1 MYKDSGSQ
9 RAFGEAFDD
18 DEQKVRINNKTVRII
33 APEKSKSEC
42 ISDIYQKAI
51 AKLPKLNLNFPSNKN
66 ENLGKVLIPPG
77 KSQQS
82 SKNRKLSSLSAPNLS
97 QTPHKEIYFNTD
109 FLEETSITSYNR
121 PLPPIPDN
129 I

>member
-9 RAFGEAFDD
+9 SAFSDAFDD
-18 DEQKVRINNKTVRII
+18 DEQKFRINNKTVKII

-66 ENLGKVLIPPG
+66 EKGKVLIPPG

-82 SKNRKLSSLSAPNLS
+82 YKNRKLSSLSAPNLS

-121 PLPPIPDN
+121 PLPPIPD
-129 I
+129 IM

>member
-9 RAFGEAFDD
+9 SAFGEAFDD
-18 DEQKVRINNKTVRII
+18 DEQKVRINNKTVKII

-66 ENLGKVLIPPG
+66 EKGKVLIPPG

-121 PLPPIPDN
+121 PLPPIPD
-129 I
+129 IM

>member
-9 RAFGEAFDD
+9 SAFSDAFDD
-18 DEQKVRINNKTVRII
+18 DEQKVRINNKTVKII

-66 ENLGKVLIPPG
+66 EKGKVLIPPG

-109 FLEETSITSYNR
+109 FLEETSITTYNR
-121 PLPPIPDN
+121 PLPPIPD
-129 I
+129 IM